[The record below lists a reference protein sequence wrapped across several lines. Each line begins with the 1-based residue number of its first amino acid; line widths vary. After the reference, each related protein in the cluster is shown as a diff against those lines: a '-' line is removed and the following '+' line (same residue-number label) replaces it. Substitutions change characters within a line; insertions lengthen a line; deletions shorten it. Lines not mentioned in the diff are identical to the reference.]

1 MCSCRTSSI
10 PYSEAG
16 NYHFQQ
22 GRNRNTNRTTVAYS
36 SEGKQVR
43 VVVVAPF
50 MWMNMAWLVW
60 HVITYRLVYA
70 GSMWIDELQAADL
83 SLSIV

>member
-1 MCSCRTSSI
+1 M
-10 PYSEAG
+10 
-16 NYHFQQ
+16 
-22 GRNRNTNRTTVAYS
+22 AYS

-50 MWMNMAWLVW
+50 MRMNMAWLVW